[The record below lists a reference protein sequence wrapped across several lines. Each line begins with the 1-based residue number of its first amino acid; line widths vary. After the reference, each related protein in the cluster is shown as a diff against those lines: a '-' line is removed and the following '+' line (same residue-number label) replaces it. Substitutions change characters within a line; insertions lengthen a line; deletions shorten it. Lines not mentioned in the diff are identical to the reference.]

1 MTMEMTEEQW
11 SRWVIAHVFAAVH
24 NKSLSSPSLSIRYF
38 DFGFEFIWKSDFG
51 DSELPLFV
59 IVLVGLPPSLSL
71 GRGTKKITLGIGNQ
85 NILKLSE
92 NMTLSWCGDA
102 TLPMS
107 LSKISWLCYTCLL
120 DRQIPSPT
128 QTGAYVTD
136 DVGGEVRFRTDQP
149 LLRV

>member
-71 GRGTKKITLGIGNQ
+71 GWGTKKKSLFELLIKLSWICQKTWTYLGVLGIGNVAH
-85 NILKLSE
+85 IYTKLSRRLKSRIARPSRNLE
-92 NMTLSWCGDA
+92 SALYHIALFCPTCG
-102 TLPMS
+102 S
-107 LSKISWLCYTCLL
+107 FH
-120 DRQIPSPT
+120 
-128 QTGAYVTD
+128 V
-136 DVGGEVRFRTDQP
+136 
-149 LLRV
+149 